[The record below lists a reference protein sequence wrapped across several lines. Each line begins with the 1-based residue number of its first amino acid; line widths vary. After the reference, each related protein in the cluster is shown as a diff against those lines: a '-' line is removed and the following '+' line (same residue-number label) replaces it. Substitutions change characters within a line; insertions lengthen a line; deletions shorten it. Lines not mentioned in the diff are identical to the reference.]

1 MDVQYLEEMHKRL
14 TDLSFLSESMKIGR
28 IEKIVARFYDGKGF
42 IKHIRNL
49 KQALTQGLVKIG

>member
-1 MDVQYLEEMHKRL
+1 
-14 TDLSFLSESMKIGR
+14 MKIER

>member
-1 MDVQYLEEMHKRL
+1 MHKRHI
-14 TDLSFLSESMKIGR
+14 DLSFLSESMKIER
-28 IEKIVARFYDGKGF
+28 IEKIAARFYDGKEF